1 MKKLPE
7 AVSTK
12 FTELFAELNHA
23 TDDLKIAGAEANL
36 NGDFSQVAVINDNC
50 RRLQGLGGDI
60 KAVLNRFES
69 NQAIR
74 LVETTK
80 THKKDKNRTRQSGG
94 RLRVILTNK
103 AIEQSTIA
111 ETFFETLKMI
121 GLERVAKLNKVVSS
135 IPLVAK
141 TPVINGY
148 QAQRRYGDWYVT
160 THVNKHNATNLLEEI
175 GRQLN
180 IPVRVETV
188 EKGFSNHSD
197 QSVSTH
203 YTGNKQ

>member
-50 RRLQGLGGDI
+50 RRLQGLGDDI

-69 NQAIR
+69 NQPIR
-74 LVETTK
+74 LVEKTK
-80 THKKDKNRTRQSGG
+80 TQKNKNRIRQSGG
-94 RLRVILTNK
+94 RLRVILTHK
-103 AIEQSTIA
+103 TIEQSTIA
-111 ETFFETLKMI
+111 ETFFETLKMF
-121 GLERVAKLNKVVSS
+121 GLDRVAKLNKVVSS
-135 IPLVAK
+135 LPLVAK
-141 TPVINGY
+141 TPNINGY
-148 QAQRRYGDWYVT
+148 QTQKRYGDWYVT

-180 IPVRVETV
+180 IPVKVETV
-188 EKGFSNHSD
+188 ENVFSNHSD
-197 QSVSTH
+197 RSATP
-203 YTGNKQ
+203 GIKQ

>member
-12 FTELFAELNHA
+12 FIELYAALNHA

-36 NGDFSQVAVINDNC
+36 NGDFSQVAAINDNC
-50 RRLQGLGGDI
+50 RRLQCLGDDI
-60 KAVLNRFES
+60 KAVLNRYES
-69 NQAIR
+69 NQAMR
-74 LVETTK
+74 LVENNKPNKNT
-80 THKKDKNRTRQSGG
+80 KNRTRQSGG

-103 AIEQSTIA
+103 TIEKSTIA
-111 ETFFETLKMI
+111 ETFFETLKMF

-135 IPLVAK
+135 IPLIAK
-141 TPVINGY
+141 TPNINGY

-175 GRQLN
+175 GRELN
-180 IPVRVETV
+180 IPVKIETV
-188 EKGFSNHSD
+188 EKGFSNYSG
-197 QSVSTH
+197 QSASTH